1 MYKVITHTIK
11 EEHFDHP
18 MTAEAGMSIHGNTSP
33 KIGHMAVNS
42 SYPRNDPT
50 TSSKAVE
57 FRMAAR
63 NLLDKYIWRLRAYIV
78 SAIEG
83 SDDMALIESEVFK
96 VISSISSVV
105 EAYYG
110 KDAATEF
117 KRLLDAFSIPLIEE
131 ARSIRAGRSINN
143 FENRVETSINDLAEF
158 LSMANPANWPKAAVK
173 VIFTKLAKSFT
184 DQAKARKAK
193 NWMDDI
199 VALDQAQKIILV
211 GDESMPPFA
220 EIFAKGII
228 SVFPEKF

>member
-11 EEHFDHP
+11 EEHFEHP
-18 MTAEAGMSIHGNTSP
+18 MTAEAGMLIHGNASP
-33 KIGHMAVNS
+33 KIGHASMNS
-42 SYPRNDPT
+42 VYLRSDPAN
-50 TSSKAVE
+50 SSKAVE

-63 NLLDKYIWRLRAYIV
+63 DLLDKYLWRLRAYIV
-78 SAIEG
+78 SAIED

-105 EAYYG
+105 EMYYG
-110 KDAATEF
+110 KDAAMEF
-117 KRLLDAFSIPLIEE
+117 KRLLDAFSIPIIEE
-131 ARSIRAGRSINN
+131 ARSIRAGRNIDS
-143 FENRVETSINDLAEF
+143 FENRIQNSIDSLADF
-158 LSMANPANWPKAAVK
+158 LSTANPANWPKAAVK
-173 VIFTKLAKSFT
+173 TIFTKLAKSFT

-193 NWMDDI
+193 NWMEDI

-211 GDESMPPFA
+211 GDETMPPFA